1 LCFNRKR
8 QLLDN
13 VISNMEKYAKNLEDI
28 VSDRTQKL
36 AEEKAKTDELLHKML
51 PKYVGSYIDYIL
63 YRSFKS
69 N

>member
-1 LCFNRKR
+1 
-8 QLLDN
+8 
-13 VISNMEKYAKNLEDI
+13 MEKYAKNLEDI